1 MTNKISKNDYYAYAI
16 TLEVD
21 ANETKEDSIRIDRGG
36 DFIVYQINAFSYNVS
51 DLKEN
56 DLFTIHI
63 KDSGSGKDWFS
74 QPLWSYNILS
84 NYSKPSLNKL
94 KMGKLVKAN
103 DQIFITIKNYSDKK
117 IRVQIVLEGYRI
129 LK

>member
-1 MTNKISKNDYYAYAI
+1 MKNIISKDYYAYAI

-36 DFIVYQINAFSYNVS
+36 DFVVYQINAFSYNVS
-51 DLKEN
+51 DLTEN
-56 DLFTIHI
+56 NLFTIHI

-94 KMGKLVKAN
+94 KLGKIVKAN
-103 DQIFITIKNYSDKK
+103 DQIFITIKNYSNNK
-117 IRVQIVLEGYRI
+117 IRVQIVLEGYK
-129 LK
+129 LNK